1 VVIVD
6 VVVDVAVVVVVDV
19 VVVVVAVVAVVV
31 VTVVV
36 VLGMPSKARSSVAIP
51 APRRIREK
59 IEQDTKYVQRM
70 RFKNLDDKFLNLI

>member
-1 VVIVD
+1 M
-6 VVVDVAVVVVVDV
+6 VVVVVDVVVV

-36 VLGMPSKARSSVAIP
+36 VLGVPSKTRSSVAIA
-51 APRRIREK
+51 APRRIREIIK
-59 IEQDTKYVQRM
+59 QDTKYVQRM